1 MPPLLLAPRPS
12 QLSQTG
18 WADFFSLDWVKKELQ
33 KIEKFLEGPS
43 PSFNPPLDKVLRF
56 TGMELSRVK
65 IIILGQD
72 PYPQPGAATGRAFEV
87 GTLDCWRSPFRNTS
101 LKNIVRALYQYHT
114 GSTKKYLEILP
125 EIGKTF
131 PLPSPGNLFALW
143 EDQGVLLLNTSLTC
157 ALGKPGSHAAL
168 WSGFSSLLV
177 EFLSQR
183 LPQALWILWGNHAGK
198 QLAPFP
204 KVQALRSRHPMLC
217 APGHP
222 DDFLYGKL
230 NCFRETKN
238 LVNWLG

>member
-1 MPPLLLAPRPS
+1 
-12 QLSQTG
+12 
-18 WADFFSLDWVKKELQ
+18 
-33 KIEKFLEGPS
+33 
-43 PSFNPPLDKVLRF
+43 VLRF
-56 TGMELSRVK
+56 TGLELSRVK

-72 PYPQPGAATGRAFEV
+72 PYPQAGAATGRAFEV
-87 GTLDCWRSPFRNTS
+87 GTLESWQTPFRNTS
-101 LKNIVRALYQYHT
+101 LKNIVRALYQYYT

-131 PLPSPGNLFALW
+131 PLPSPQNLFAIW
-143 EDQGVLLLNTSLTC
+143 EEQGVLLLNTSLTC

-168 WSGFSSLLV
+168 WSDFTTLLV

-183 LPQALWILWGNHAGK
+183 LPRALWILWGNHAQR

-204 KVQALRSRHPMLC
+204 SVHTLRSRHPMLC

-222 DDFLYGKL
+222 ADFLFGEQ

-238 LVNWLG
+238 LINWLG